1 MRSLTLGSAL
11 ALASL
16 ATAAPSLTHAQAA
29 DPAQFTQAANTD
41 KPDEVLDWNLSA
53 GGVFASGNTRSWTL
67 NAGTAFKLVRGRHGF
82 SLTWGLAYGRAD
94 LTPNDDATDYEDTV
108 RNSNARARYDF
119 YLTKMDALFAAVA
132 HRWDTFAGLDTRL
145 QGQVG
150 YLRNIFAE
158 ENHRLWGEVG
168 YDLTWDN
175 FDPDPLL
182 DPDDPTIVLDGTQ
195 IVHAARGYLGY
206 DNQLNEN
213 VHFTTGVEA
222 LFNLQEGRDVRVN
235 FDAALQA
242 SLIGS
247 LSLEL
252 KFKML
257 FDNVPVPGKVET
269 DTLTTVNLVYTL
281 VHDDAPTAEE
291 GAEE

>member
-1 MRSLTLGSAL
+1 MRWLSKGWMLAAVALTV
-11 ALASL
+11 
-16 ATAAPSLTHAQAA
+16 ATPALTHAQADDA
-29 DPAQFTQAANTD
+29 AQFTQQADTD
-41 KPDEVLDWNLSA
+41 KPAEELDWNLSA

-67 NAGTAFKLVRGRHGF
+67 NAGTAFKLIRGRHGL
-82 SLTWGLAYGRAD
+82 SLNWTLAYGRAD
-94 LTPNDDATDYEDTV
+94 LTPTDGTDDYQDTV
-108 RNSNARARYDF
+108 RNSNARVRYDL
-119 YLTKMDALFAAVA
+119 YLTRMDALFAAVA

-145 QGQVG
+145 QGQLG

-158 ENHRLWGEVG
+158 ENHRLWGEIG
-168 YDLTWDN
+168 YDLTWDD

-195 IVHAARGYLGY
+195 IVHAARAYVGY
-206 DNQLNEN
+206 DNELNDN
-213 VHFTTGVEA
+213 VHFTTGLEA
-222 LFNLQEGRDVRVN
+222 LFNLQQGEDIRLN

-242 SLIGS
+242 TLVGS

-252 KFKML
+252 KFKLL

-281 VHDDAPTAEE
+281 VHEDAPADE
-291 GAEE
+291 GAQTP